1 MQSCLSYWSPAT
13 YPRAKLRQAYRMP
26 IRTIVLTQSSGG
38 GGSPPAAPTL
48 SIGDNLDGTGAT
60 AAIAGSTPGSSNAVY
75 VAAAL
80 GLAGSIAGTLAATR
94 SGDGQVAIGL
104 ADGLYAAWC
113 VSTLAGQTA
122 ASNPYFF
129 AVTGGAVALAP
140 TGPIALPKSLVRDM
154 LANSPT
160 FQSRVGAFNAAGA
173 YPKIFRTFVRR
184 DDDEHRSLRPYA
196 TVLTTPQVQ
205 YVLDS
210 GGDKNYL
217 LPEGTVGLLL
227 LDNDRYETDID
238 ASSIDFENF
247 AGGVLTDL
255 EAQAAVSGGL
265 AVIGLELLSL
275 RRLPED
281 VERAQGCWW
290 EALVGVRWQA

>member
-1 MQSCLSYWSPAT
+1 MSYWSVAT
-13 YPRAKLRQAYRMP
+13 YPRTRLRQPYRMP
-26 IRTIVLTQSSGG
+26 TRTLIVTQNVG
-38 GGSPPAAPTL
+38 GGSPPAAPGL
-48 SIGDNLDGTGAT
+48 SVADNLNGTGAT
-60 AAIAGSTPGSSNAVY
+60 AAITGSTPGSTNAVY

-80 GLAGSIAGTLAATR
+80 GLAGSVNGTITGTR
-94 SGDGQVAIGL
+94 SGDGDVSLVL

-129 AVTGGAVALAP
+129 AVTGGPVTLQP

-154 LANSPT
+154 LANSAT
-160 FQSRVGAFNAAGA
+160 FQARVGAFNAAGA

-217 LPEGTVGLLL
+217 LPEGTVGVLL

-238 ASSIDFENF
+238 ASSTDFENF
-247 AGGVLTDL
+247 VGGVLVDL
-255 EAQAAVSGGL
+255 EAQAAVSGNL
-265 AVIGLELLSL
+265 AVIGLELLSI

-290 EALVGVRWQA
+290 EALLGVRWQA

>member
-1 MQSCLSYWSPAT
+1 MQSCLSYWSPAS
-13 YPRAKLRQAYRMP
+13 YPRTKLRQPYRMP
-26 IRTIVLTQSSGG
+26 IRTIVLTESSG

-48 SIGDNLDGTGAT
+48 AIADNHDGTGAT
-60 AAIAGSTPGSSNAVY
+60 AAIAGSTPGSTNAVY

-80 GLAGSIAGTLAATR
+80 GLAGSAPGTLTGTR
-94 SGDGQVAIGL
+94 SGDGSLALGL
-104 ADGLYAAWC
+104 ENGLYAAWC

-122 ASNPYFF
+122 ASNPFFF

-140 TGPIALPKSLVRDM
+140 TGPIALPKSFVRDM

-160 FQSRVGAFNAAGA
+160 FQTRCGTFNASAT
-173 YPKIFRTFVRR
+173 YSKIFRTFVRR
-184 DDDEHRSLRPYA
+184 EDDEHRSLRPYA

-238 ASSIDFENF
+238 ASSTDFENF
-247 AGGVLTDL
+247 VGGVLVDL
-255 EAQAAVSGGL
+255 EAQAAISGGL
-265 AVIGLELLSL
+265 AVIGLELLSI

-281 VERAQGCWW
+281 VERMQGCWW
-290 EALVGVRWQA
+290 EALLGVRWQA